1 MNKVNDLVLDQ
12 VTHFKIPFQVCCLS
26 VSFKQIIQHIVLKL
40 VSHLW
45 DNELLTASN
54 NVIWL

>member
-1 MNKVNDLVLDQ
+1 MNKDDDLVLEQ
-12 VTHFKIPFQVCCLS
+12 VTHFKIPFQLCCLS

-45 DNELLTASN
+45 GNELLTASD
-54 NVIWL
+54 NVIWV